1 MKAFAKPL
9 GLIVLML
16 AVIGY
21 TVYNYLNGKIDSAMF
36 LVSIAILGLPL
47 INMVNLLIQEWKKK

>member
-1 MKAFAKPL
+1 MKTFAKPL

-21 TVYNYLNGKIDSAMF
+21 TVYNYLHGKIDSAMF
-36 LVSIAILGLPL
+36 LVSIVILGLPL
-47 INMVNLLIQEWKKK
+47 FNMVNLLIQEWKKK